1 MAQTIAVI
9 GAGTMGA
16 GIAQLAAQS
25 GMSVLL
31 YDLNDDYVQRGLSNI
46 RSALRSRVDK
56 GKLDPGDMQSTL
68 QRITATTNR
77 DDAASYDLII
87 EAAPENID
95 LKREIFSDL
104 GKKASP
110 GTILVTNTSSLSIT
124 SIAAASP
131 RPERVVGMHFFNPA
145 PVMPLVEVIAATQ
158 TSGDV
163 IETVR
168 SIAQALGKTP
178 VRASDTPGFIVN
190 RVARPFYTEALK
202 IVGDGSSRVPTV
214 DAAMRAAGFRM
225 GPFEL
230 MDFIG
235 IDINFAVT
243 QSVYDAFFG
252 EQRYRP
258 HPIQQ
263 RMVEANNLG
272 RKTGQGFYHYSDG
285 HQGEPAFAQTITLEH
300 KRTVPFIPEHLTQ
313 VFLSRGG
320 ITLPDEQSEL
330 GEIIVRILVMLM
342 NEAAYAVGEGVASVR
357 DIDIAMKLG
366 TNYPKGPLA
375 WADEIGLDTVHSVLK
390 SLMASLADQRYRP
403 APLLWQMLRSGATGD
418 AVGEG
423 FHTPGEKGMV

>member
-1 MAQTIAVI
+1 MAHTIAVI

-31 YDLNDDYVQRGLSNI
+31 YDLSDEYIQRGLGNI
-46 RSALRSRVDK
+46 RSALKSRVDK
-56 GKLDPGDMQSTL
+56 GKLSPDDLHSTL
-68 QRITATTNR
+68 SRITTSTNR
-77 DDAASYDLII
+77 DDAATCDLII
-87 EAAPENID
+87 EAAPESID
-95 LKREIFSDL
+95 LKREIFADL

-110 GTILVTNTSSLSIT
+110 GTILATNTSSLSIT

-131 RPERVVGMHFFNPA
+131 HPERVVGMHFFNPA
-145 PVMPLVEVIAATQ
+145 PVMTLVEVIAASQ

-163 IETVR
+163 VETVR
-168 SIAQALGKTP
+168 SIAQQLGKTP

-202 IVGDGSSRVPTV
+202 LVGDGSSRVPTV

-235 IDINFAVT
+235 IDVNFAVT
-243 QSVYDAFFG
+243 QSVYGAFFG
-252 EQRYRP
+252 EPRYRP

-263 RMVEANNLG
+263 RMVEANTLG

-285 HQGEPAFAQTITLEH
+285 QQGEAAFAQTITLEH

-320 ITLPDEQSEL
+320 IVLPDDQPEL